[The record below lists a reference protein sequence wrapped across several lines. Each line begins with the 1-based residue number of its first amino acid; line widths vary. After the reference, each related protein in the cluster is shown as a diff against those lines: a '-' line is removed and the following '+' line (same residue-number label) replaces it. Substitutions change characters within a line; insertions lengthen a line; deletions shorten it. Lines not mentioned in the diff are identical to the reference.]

1 MKFARL
7 IRRIRIK
14 KGLTLKVV
22 SMRMGASTHG
32 AYSQYE
38 YGLKTPS
45 KEQKRKILKA
55 LQ

>member
-1 MKFARL
+1 MKFCKMIKL
-7 IRRIRIK
+7 IRKSNGITMKEAAIK
-14 KGLTLKVV
+14 
-22 SMRMGASTHG
+22 MGATTHG